1 MFGQLNSS
9 QKEAV
14 THIDGSM
21 LILGGAGSGKTVV
34 ITGRLGQI
42 LKTGKVKPHQ
52 IFFNSQLFTR
62 LRLRF
67 GLWKAQG

>member
-21 LILGGAGSGKTVV
+21 LILGGAGSGKTAV
-34 ITGRLGQI
+34 ITARLAQI
-42 LKTGKVKPHQ
+42 LKTAKVSPSNILSSHLHK
-52 IFFNSQLFTR
+52 
-62 LRLRF
+62 
-67 GLWKAQG
+67 